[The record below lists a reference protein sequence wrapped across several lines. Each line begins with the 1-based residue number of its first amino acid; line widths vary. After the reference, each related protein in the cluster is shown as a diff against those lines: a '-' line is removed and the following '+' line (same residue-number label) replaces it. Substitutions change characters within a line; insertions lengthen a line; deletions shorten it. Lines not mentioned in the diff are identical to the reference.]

1 MLNISDFTFDMGI
14 IQHLCQHTA
23 TPMFIRV
30 RFVVSEQINKQTD
43 ELIKFSLNT
52 HSHTHEEI
60 WREGKQITFY
70 LFHYYTNRWLFQLF
84 SCLGF
89 VWCCCWDIM
98 AYLHIVSRFT
108 NKTLLQMTK
117 CIKCVLSIPK
127 VLRL

>member
-43 ELIKFSLNT
+43 ELIKFWLNT

-60 WREGKQITFY
+60 WREGNKSHSTYFTITLIDDCFNY
-70 LFHYYTNRWLFQLF
+70 SRVWD
-84 SCLGF
+84 SCD
-89 VWCCCWDIM
+89 VVVEI
-98 AYLHIVSRFT
+98 
-108 NKTLLQMTK
+108 
-117 CIKCVLSIPK
+117 
-127 VLRL
+127 